1 MVKDCT
7 KLFYSKNGDNDVDL
21 QKNITVEDF
30 STWNREAERRLY
42 IRRKKYDF
50 SSFHVQYERCLSMKG
65 VNELLSFVSFSQDW
79 REVPEQVVIQ

>member
-21 QKNITVEDF
+21 QKYITVEDF
-30 STWNREAERRLY
+30 STWNREAERRLSRHQKEY
-42 IRRKKYDF
+42 
-50 SSFHVQYERCLSMKG
+50 LKG

-79 REVPEQVVIQ
+79 RGVPEQVVIQ